1 MSKVLVEFNN
11 VGQARFTIDTE
22 SDEQIFTALL
32 GIEAYL
38 ADKTG
43 LHINDIR
50 AITDDLKKEVDIK
63 PDEIVDVEIEDEK
76 ETIMES

>member
-1 MSKVLVEFNN
+1 MSKVLVEFNE
-11 VGQARFTIDTE
+11 VGQARFTIDTQ

-50 AITDDLKKEVDIK
+50 EITDDLKKEVDIK
-63 PDEIVDVEIEDEK
+63 PEEIVDVEVE
-76 ETIMES
+76 

>member
-1 MSKVLVEFNN
+1 MKKVLVEFNN
-11 VGQARFTIDTE
+11 EGQAKFTIDTD

-50 AITDDLKKEVDIK
+50 DIVDDMKKEVDIK
-63 PDEIVDVEIEDEK
+63 PEEIVDVEVQDVK
-76 ETIMES
+76 